1 MSKQK
6 ESSDESVGENSTDL
20 IASWSDI
27 EEHMLKGISE
37 RSNCMRWLHNECS
50 MYFDTLNFY
59 FTIPNIII
67 STLNGSFTMSLT
79 ALFPEASAQKSATT
93 VIGLISIFS
102 AVLITMNQYIKS
114 QQMTEAHR
122 SAALAYGKLSR
133 MIVNE
138 LSMRRDQRTNGVDFI
153 KNVRVE
159 IDRLENTSPT
169 ILQFIIKKFIIQFS
183 DKEIEKPE
191 ITGDIDEVSI
201 NREIHRRKKHESF
214 YNYMFAKHKI
224 TDIKKEDVT
233 VYVENK
239 EDNKL

>member
-6 ESSDESVGENSTDL
+6 ESSDESIGENSTDL

-27 EEHMLKGISE
+27 EEQMLKGISE
-37 RSNCMRWLHNECS
+37 RSNCMRWLHHQCS
-50 MYFDTLNFY
+50 MYFETLNFY

-79 ALFPEASAQKSATT
+79 ALFPEAGSQKTATT
-93 VIGLISIFS
+93 IIGLISIFS

-133 MIVNE
+133 VIMNE

-153 KNVRVE
+153 KTVRVE
-159 IDRLENTSPT
+159 MDRLENTSPT
-169 ILQFIIKKFIIQFS
+169 ILEFIIKKFIIQFS
-183 DKEIEKPE
+183 DKDIEKPE
-191 ITGDIDEVSI
+191 ITGDIDQVSI
-201 NREIHRRKKHESF
+201 NREIHRRKKHDSF
-214 YNYMFAKHKI
+214 YNYIFTKNKVDAKN
-224 TDIKKEDVT
+224 DVT